1 MWGRPATPPP
11 AAAPAPAPTA
21 SATPAAPSSTAP
33 AEPVTESTA
42 TDAAP
47 APSRRARSSRRPA
60 DTVVS
65 ATPTAVPPTVTDS
78 TPTSSPTAP
87 VPSATPTTPTASTGR
102 TSRRAARVARA
113 STGEQNVVAVPG
125 PKPAVEDR
133 PGASKPEAAAAVPEP
148 VVETGPVDTVIAV
161 TTSTSPV
168 TVSPT
173 SVAAPAEPV
182 EQVAQAES
190 IVAPSPVAAA
200 APIDE
205 AQQDQQAQIRAR
217 RARRAAG
224 RGAAAPIVPEPIP
237 MPAASTSEE
246 PVVEPTPAAASVDSP
261 IQPVMTPA
269 EPFELLEPVVA
280 PEPQPTPAP
289 AAERRIEDE
298 LDDVFEVAARVFSFT
313 GETPVQPKVEPKA
326 EQAESD
332 EAPKAASSD
341 DHVAPRRTRPTSR
354 TTIKRIAGL
363 SFSIG
368 VMGVVGLMTVGM
380 TTPAEAVAAMN
391 GSVPEPL
398 SVVAGSE
405 VAEAELDDDQV
416 QAYVAPAELEAV
428 ALDRPDD
435 DYSTMTLAEL
445 ASESGIR
452 NFSNF
457 FVNDPNSPIQWPF
470 AVGVPIS
477 YGFGMRSGRMHEG
490 VDFTPGAG
498 SPIQAIADGVVRE
511 STDAGGAYGVHV
523 IIDHVIDGQLVSS
536 HYAHMQ
542 YGSRRV
548 QAGQHVTVG
557 TVLGLTGNTGRSY
570 GAHTHFEILL
580 NGTTAIDPIP
590 WLRQHAGG

>member
-1 MWGRPATPPP
+1 
-11 AAAPAPAPTA
+11 
-21 SATPAAPSSTAP
+21 
-33 AEPVTESTA
+33 VTEPTA

-47 APSRRARSSRRPA
+47 APSRRTRSSRRPA
-60 DTVVS
+60 DDAVAPS
-65 ATPTAVPPTVTDS
+65 TPTAVPPAVTD
-78 TPTSSPTAP
+78 PAPAASSTAP
-87 VPSATPTTPTASTGR
+87 VAPAPATPTTPTAPTGR

-113 STGEQNVVAVPG
+113 TTGEHGVVAVPG

-133 PGASKPEAAAAVPEP
+133 PGASKPEVAAATPEP
-148 VVETGPVDTVIAV
+148 VVETGPVETVIAV

-168 TVSPT
+168 PVSPT
-173 SVAAPAEPV
+173 SIAAPVEPVAPVAPAEP
-182 EQVAQAES
+182 
-190 IVAPSPVAAA
+190 A
-200 APIDE
+200 APVDE
-205 AQQDQQAQIRAR
+205 AQQAQQAQQAQIRAR
-217 RARRAAG
+217 RARRAAE
-224 RGAAAPIVPEPIP
+224 RAAAAPVIPEPIP
-237 MPAASTSEE
+237 MPAASAPQE
-246 PVVEPTPAAASVDSP
+246 PVAEPTPAAASVDSP
-261 IQPVMTPA
+261 VQPVMTPA
-269 EPFELLEPVVA
+269 EPFELLQPVVA
-280 PEPQPTPAP
+280 AEPTPAYASEPVAP
-289 AAERRIEDE
+289 AAERRVEDE

-313 GETPVQPKVEPKA
+313 GETPVQAKAEPQT

-332 EAPKAASSD
+332 ETPDAAPAD
-341 DHVAPRRTRPTSR
+341 DHVAPRRSRPTSR

-405 VAEAELDDDQV
+405 VAEAELDDDEV

-428 ALDRPDD
+428 ALDRPAD

-445 ASESGIR
+445 ASQSGIR

-470 AVGVPIS
+470 SVGVPIS

-580 NGTTAIDPIP
+580 NGTAAIDPIP

>member
-1 MWGRPATPPP
+1 
-11 AAAPAPAPTA
+11 
-21 SATPAAPSSTAP
+21 
-33 AEPVTESTA
+33 VTEPTA

-47 APSRRARSSRRPA
+47 APARRVRSSRRPA
-60 DTVVS
+60 DS
-65 ATPTAVPPTVTDS
+65 VPS
-78 TPTSSPTAP
+78 TPTVASPAAEPTAEP
-87 VPSATPTTPTASTGR
+87 ATTPTAAATR
-102 TSRRAARVARA
+102 TSRRAARIARA
-113 STGEQNVVAVPG
+113 ATGEQGVVAVPG

-133 PGASKPEAAAAVPEP
+133 PGASKPEVAAVPEP

-168 TVSPT
+168 PVSPT
-173 SVAAPAEPV
+173 SIAAPAE
-182 EQVAQAES
+182 
-190 IVAPSPVAAA
+190 
-200 APIDE
+200 
-205 AQQDQQAQIRAR
+205 IRAR
-217 RARRAAG
+217 RARRAVG
-224 RGAAAPIVPEPIP
+224 RTAATPQVPEPIP
-237 MPAASTSEE
+237 MPAASASEE
-246 PVVEPTPAAASVDSP
+246 PVAEPTPAAASVDSP
-261 IQPVMTPA
+261 VQPVMAPA

-280 PEPQPTPAP
+280 PEPMPTSAP
-289 AAERRIEDE
+289 AADERRVDDE

-313 GETPVQPKVEPKA
+313 GETPVQAKA
-326 EQAESD
+326 EPEAERAESD
-332 EAPKAASSD
+332 EAPEDASA
-341 DHVAPRRTRPTSR
+341 DHVAPRRSRPTSR

-405 VAEAELDDDQV
+405 IAGPDLDEDEV

-445 ASESGIR
+445 ASQSGIR

-580 NGTTAIDPIP
+580 NGTAAIDPIP